1 MRVISW
7 NLNGRV
13 AKAKMQCEA
22 LMKREP
28 DVVALQEITA
38 TTLPILRDQL
48 VKHDFRYLIDSFSQL
63 GTTTPLAGPRRY
75 GLVIASQ
82 HPLDYQNHLTS
93 SFVWPEKFLAGT
105 LKQNGTQIDIFTT
118 HVPPGSSNGWIKIEI
133 LEKIYQLLATHS
145 RQPRILCGDFNTPQA
160 ETTTG
165 EVITWGQSVDTHGRA
180 AIFKTFRGG
189 AGARWDTAERQV
201 LVGLR
206 EFDLADMYRLLHGYA
221 KQEFSWY
228 TRRQGKLIG
237 RRFDHVFASAQ
248 LQPAR
253 CEYLHTFREAGLSDH
268 SAIEAVFQI
277 VNERM

>member
-105 LKQNGTQIDIFTT
+105 
-118 HVPPGSSNGWIKIEI
+118 
-133 LEKIYQLLATHS
+133 
-145 RQPRILCGDFNTPQA
+145 
-160 ETTTG
+160 
-165 EVITWGQSVDTHGRA
+165 
-180 AIFKTFRGG
+180 
-189 AGARWDTAERQV
+189 
-201 LVGLR
+201 
-206 EFDLADMYRLLHGYA
+206 
-221 KQEFSWY
+221 
-228 TRRQGKLIG
+228 
-237 RRFDHVFASAQ
+237 
-248 LQPAR
+248 
-253 CEYLHTFREAGLSDH
+253 
-268 SAIEAVFQI
+268 
-277 VNERM
+277 